1 MKKILLILLC
11 FSFAFANISDFMP
24 KLTQRVMD
32 SANILTKEQKTNL
45 IHKFE
50 KLDTNTTR
58 EVVVAT
64 TTSLHGYSIEE
75 FATGLFRAWGIGKK
89 DKNNGVLLLVAP
101 NERRVRIEVGYGLE
115 GVLTDYLASKIIQES
130 IIPEFKKNAYQRGIL
145 KGANEIV
152 KVLSGESIKE
162 SEFEFD
168 NLSNFSLIL
177 YVVFY
182 LLPMIVSPFFFW
194 SSDSKLRQEVR
205 HERYEHLRKVYKNS
219 RMMAKSAFFHL
230 IIFLIIFYSILMPFG
245 LETNGDIFV
254 ASGIASL
261 WGLFLFFSTKCS
273 ELFEHDGLIYGTEE
287 YEAAH
292 GSSGGYSGGGG
303 SSGGGGASGSW

>member
-32 SANILTKEQKTNL
+32 SAKILTKEQKTNL

-75 FATGLFRAWGIGKK
+75 FATGLFRAWEIGKK

-152 KVLSGESIKE
+152 KVLSNGSIIE
-162 SEFEFD
+162 PNMNDQQSFTQNILWISYFLLMFITCFF
-168 NLSNFSLIL
+168 NCSSN
-177 YVVFY
+177 
-182 LLPMIVSPFFFW
+182 
-194 SSDSKLRQEVR
+194 SKLRQEVR
-205 HERYEHLRKVYKNS
+205 HERYEHLRKVYKNTGI
-219 RMMAKSAFFHL
+219 MFYCTV
-230 IIFLIIFYSILMPFG
+230 IIFAIVGCLSIIGIIFTAIHFILLIVSF
-245 LETNGDIFV
+245 
-254 ASGIASL
+254 
-261 WGLFLFFSTKCS
+261 WGLFLFLSTKYS
-273 ELFEHDGLIYGTEE
+273 ERFEHDGLIYGTAE

-292 GSSGGYSGGGG
+292 SSRGGYRGGGG
-303 SSGGGGASGSW
+303 SSGGGGASGRW